1 MDQRLIRMFITRLG
15 EMILYGLEVIVN
27 QGKDLVPLLRA
38 KQIGTAWRVAIAIS
52 RQNFVLNTME
62 TGGNT

>member
-1 MDQRLIRMFITRLG
+1 MDQRLIRLFIAILG
-15 EMILYGLEVIVN
+15 EMLLFGLEVIVN
-27 QGKDLVPLLRA
+27 QGKDLVPLLRD
-38 KQIGTAWRVAIAIS
+38 KQIGTALRVAIAIS

>member
-1 MDQRLIRMFITRLG
+1 MLIRMFIARLE

-38 KQIGTAWRVAIAIS
+38 KQIGTALRVAIAIS

>member
-1 MDQRLIRMFITRLG
+1 
-15 EMILYGLEVIVN
+15 MILYGLEVIVN